1 MSDAGHTP
9 APAPAATSAATLVR
23 GINPTAAIAIV
34 MGSMIGSGIFIVP
47 ADISRRVG
55 SPGLLLGV
63 WVLTGIVTVMGA
75 LNQGELA
82 AMYPRAGGQYVY
94 LREGLSPLWGFLYG
108 WTLFLVIQTGTIAAV
123 VVAFAKYLGV
133 LVPGLTPDV
142 WLSLGHIPAPG
153 DVLASLFGHPPAHP
167 ESIEIGVSW
176 QRLFGIGIVLALTW
190 VNVQGVRTAAWIQTV
205 FTAAKTLALAGL
217 IVLGLSIGRSA
228 TALAANFG
236 HGRFWGAAP
245 LSLAILP
252 VVGAAMVGSLFSS
265 DAWNNVAFAAA
276 EVKNPR
282 RNLPLALGL
291 GTLLVSVMYVLA
303 NVAYINVLPLADI
316 QTAAQDRVATVA
328 MQAIF
333 GGAGVTIMAIAIM
346 VSTFG
351 CANGLVLA
359 GARVYYAMSHDGLFF
374 QRAGV
379 VDPRHR
385 TPKAALW
392 AQALWTGILALSGTY
407 SDLLNYVIFAA
418 VLFYFLTILALFRLR
433 RLRPDME
440 RPYRAVGY
448 PWMPGL
454 YMAAMGLLMVDLLV
468 ESPLYTWPGLII
480 VLIGVPVYFVW
491 KRVGVAS
498 EIVEAPD
505 TP

>member
-1 MSDAGHTP
+1 MTET
-9 APAPAATSAATLVR
+9 APTTTSTATLVR
-23 GINPTAAIAIV
+23 GISLTAAVAIV

-55 SPGLLLGV
+55 SPGMLLVV
-63 WVLTGIVTVMGA
+63 WIITGIVTVMGA

-82 AMYPRAGGQYVY
+82 AMYPKAGGQYVY

-123 VVAFAKYLGV
+123 VVAFGKFLAV
-133 LVPGLTPDV
+133 LWPGLTPDV

-153 DVLASLFGHPPAHP
+153 DALFALVGHPPAHA
-167 ESIEIGVSW
+167 EAIEIGVSW
-176 QRLFGIGIVLALTW
+176 QRLLGIGVVLLLTW
-190 VNVQGVRTAAWIQTV
+190 VNVQGVRMGAWIQTV

-217 IVLGLSIGRSA
+217 IVLGLTIGRNA
-228 TALAANFG
+228 AALAANFG
-236 HGRFWGAAP
+236 AGHFWGGAP
-245 LSLAILP
+245 IALAILP
-252 VVGAAMVGSLFSS
+252 VIGAAMVGSLFSS
-265 DAWNNVAFAAA
+265 DAWNNVAFAAT

-291 GTLLVSVMYVLA
+291 GTLLVSMMYVLA
-303 NVAYINVLPLADI
+303 NVAYINVLPLPAI

-328 MQAIF
+328 MQVVF
-333 GGAGVTIMAIAIM
+333 GAAGVAIMAVAIM

-359 GARVYYAMSHDGLFF
+359 GARVYYAMSHDGVFF

-392 AQALWTGILALSGTY
+392 AQALWTCILALSGTY

-418 VLFYFLTILALFRLR
+418 VLFYFLTIVALFRLR
-433 RLRPDME
+433 RLRPDMD

-448 PWMPGL
+448 PWMPAI
-454 YMAAMGLLMVDLLV
+454 YMAAMGLLMVDLLI

-480 VLIGVPVYFVW
+480 VVIGIPVYFIW
-491 KRVGVAS
+491 RRFGVTSA
-498 EIVEAPD
+498 IVEAPD
-505 TP
+505 VE

>member
-1 MSDAGHTP
+1 MSETGQALP
-9 APAPAATSAATLVR
+9 PTLVR
-23 GINPTAAIAIV
+23 GINPTAAVAIV
-34 MGSMIGSGIFIVP
+34 VGSMIGSGIFIVS
-47 ADISRRVG
+47 ADIARRVG
-55 SPGLLLGV
+55 SPGLLLTV
-63 WVLTGIVTVMGA
+63 WVITGIVTVMGA

-123 VVAFAKYLGV
+123 VVAFAKFLGV

-153 DVLASLFGHPPAHP
+153 NALMGLFGHPAPSEA
-167 ESIEIGVSW
+167 IEIGVSS
-176 QRLFGIGIVLALTW
+176 QRLLGIGIVLLLTW

-205 FTAAKTLALAGL
+205 FTAAKVLALGAL
-217 IVLGLSIGRSA
+217 IVLGLTIGRHA
-228 TALAANFG
+228 AALAANFG
-236 HGRFWGAAP
+236 GGRFWGAAP
-245 LSLAILP
+245 LTLAILP
-252 VVGAAMVGSLFSS
+252 VIGAAMVGSLFSS

-291 GTLLVSVMYVLA
+291 GTLLVSLMYVLA
-303 NVAYINVLPLADI
+303 NVAYVNVLPLPDI
-316 QTAAQDRVATVA
+316 QGAAQDRVATVA
-328 MQAIF
+328 MQTIF
-333 GGAGVTIMAIAIM
+333 GGAGVVIMAVAIM
-346 VSTFG
+346 ISTFG

-392 AQALWTGILALSGTY
+392 AQAIWTCILALSGTY
-407 SDLLNYVIFAA
+407 NDLLNYVIFAA
-418 VLFYFLTILALFRLR
+418 VLFYFLTIVAMFRLR
-433 RLRPDME
+433 RLKPDME

-448 PWMPGL
+448 PWMAGL
-454 YMAAMGLLMVDLLV
+454 YMVAMAALMVDLLI

-480 VLIGVPVYFVW
+480 VVIGVPVYFAW
-491 KRVGVAS
+491 RRVGVAS
-498 EIVEAPD
+498 QIVEAPD

>member
-1 MSDAGHTP
+1 MNEPNGT
-9 APAPAATSAATLVR
+9 TTLMR
-23 GINPTAAIAIV
+23 GINPTAAVAIV
-34 MGSMIGSGIFIVP
+34 VGSMIGSGIFIVS

-55 SPGLLLGV
+55 SPGLLLAV
-63 WVLTGIVTVMGA
+63 WIITGIVTVMGA
-75 LNQGELA
+75 LTQGELA

-123 VVAFAKYLGV
+123 VVAFSRFLSV

-153 DVLASLFGHPPAHP
+153 DALFALIGRPAAHP
-167 ESIEIGVSW
+167 ESIEIGVSS
-176 QRLFGIGIVLALTW
+176 QRLLGIGIVVLLTW

-205 FTAAKTLALAGL
+205 FTAAKVLALGGL
-217 IVLGLSIGRSA
+217 ILLGLSIGRTA
-228 TALAANFG
+228 AALAANFG
-236 HGRFWGAAP
+236 QGQFWGAAP
-245 LSLAILP
+245 ITLAIVP
-252 VVGAAMVGSLFSS
+252 VIGAAMVGSLFSS

-276 EVKNPR
+276 EVKHPK

-291 GTLLVSVMYVLA
+291 GTALVSLMYVLA
-303 NVAYINVLPLADI
+303 NVAYLNVLPLGAI
-316 QTAAQDRVATVA
+316 QGAAQDRVGTAAAQV
-328 MQAIF
+328 IF
-333 GGAGVTIMAIAIM
+333 GEAGLTIMALAIM

-351 CANGLVLA
+351 CANGLILA

-374 QRAGV
+374 RRAGV

-392 AQALWTGILALSGTY
+392 AQALWTSVLALSGTY

-418 VLFYFLTILALFRLR
+418 VLFYFLTVLALFRLR
-433 RLRPDME
+433 RIRPDAE

-448 PWMPGL
+448 PWMPGI
-454 YMAAMGLLMVDLLV
+454 YMVAMGLLMVDLLV

-480 VLIGVPVYFVW
+480 VLIGVPVYFAW
-491 KRVGVAS
+491 RRVGVATA
-498 EIVEAPD
+498 IVEAPD
-505 TP
+505 TA